1 MASNGN
7 QVRVRDSVHFSPS
20 ELDTLAS
27 ISARQGWWR
36 AWEDLNLR
44 LHPYQ
49 WSWARWPTPAHEN
62 GSAVGPLGRPLLR
75 GGGERRVDRISDLRV
90 CYGRGSFSTQ
100 AYSRNVFL
108 LEERDRASSAV
119 GWQ

>member
-1 MASNGN
+1 MTSGNADETGTRNRPKTARPLAFPLAMA
-7 QVRVRDSVHFSPS
+7 
-20 ELDTLAS
+20 L
-27 ISARQGWWR
+27 WW
-36 AWEDLNLR
+36 ACQDLNLGP
-44 LHPYQ
+44 HPYQ

>member
-44 LHPYQ
+44 PHPYQ
-49 WSWARWPTPAHEN
+49 WSWAWRPTPAHEN
-62 GSAVGPLGRPLLR
+62 GSTVGPLGRPLLR

-90 CYGRGSFSTQ
+90 CSGHGSFSTQ
-100 AYSRNVFL
+100 AYSRDAFKQ
-108 LEERDRASSAV
+108 LERETASTSVA
-119 GWQ
+119 WS